1 MRLKLTVARH
11 AAAKSVLVAAFISVS
26 GAVPAL
32 ELIEGTPR
40 SVGAGQQ
47 LDVNGILLVGFTGSG
62 QLAVSSGGEVF
73 NSDAYLGSLDGSKG
87 DVTLSGANATWM
99 NSGYLTIGMEGEG
112 VVIVDEGASVIVLD
126 GTDLAVV
133 TNSDGQ
139 LSLLGAAGA
148 RGVFSTPYIQMGFGD
163 GYLQWD
169 GGVLQARSNMS
180 EFFKNFAHGDIAIGN
195 GGAFFDTNG
204 FNVATNISGIMIGS
218 GGFTKLGAGT
228 LDLAGVNSWNGDT
241 AVLAGTLILDSYSQ
255 TGSQSLTIGVAG
267 STNYGKLSVGG
278 AANFAN
284 GNLIVDVIGS
294 PVLAN
299 NATLAGV
306 VTAGA
311 LTASG
316 FTVADNSALFDFTAS
331 IVGNSVDLN
340 VITTSAGT
348 TVYSSVLN
356 NQFYPALGAAGV
368 LDTQIQGTPTGDM
381 ANVVTAFGIL
391 PDERSVARAAAQTL
405 PLNSGAHATLGVLDT
420 FNAIF
425 AGRIGANDQAA
436 PADGV
441 VANRNVWITPLGSRS
456 VQNDTA
462 GNAAGY
468 SAGTVGLAAGIDGNI
483 GDTQIGFAYGLANTR
498 VDGNSA
504 LSGAGTSAAIT
515 SNVIALYGSHAFDDL
530 VLGFQVDAGWNGTDS
545 ERSVNFGGLNRTASG
560 SFDSFSLHAG
570 GSLSQAL
577 NLGETTT
584 FIPMLRADYTRLAS
598 QGYSESGA
606 GALNLDV
613 DADTLEALLLGV
625 EGRIVHALSPQ
636 LKLDGS
642 VGVSYDAI
650 NDSGALTAS
659 YAGAPGQ
666 NFVAGGI
673 DRSPWTAKAGLG
685 LTYNLNG
692 GADLS
697 VRYDA
702 RGWND
707 TMSHSVAF
715 KAVGRF

>member
-1 MRLKLTVARH
+1 MRLKFTVARH
-11 AAAKSVLVAAFISVS
+11 AVAKSVLVAALVSISAV
-26 GAVPAL
+26 VPAV
-32 ELIEGTPR
+32 ELIQGTPR
-40 SVGAGQQ
+40 AVGAGQQ
-47 LDVNGILLVGFTGSG
+47 LDANGELFVGYNGLG
-62 QLAVSSGGEVF
+62 QLTVSSGGEVF
-73 NSDAYLGSLDGSKG
+73 NSDAYLGYFFGSKG
-87 DVTLSGANATWM
+87 DVTLSGANATWT
-99 NSGYLTIGMEGEG
+99 NSGYLTIGLEGEG
-112 VVIVDEGASVIVLD
+112 VVFVEDGASVIVLG
-126 GTDLAVV
+126 GTELAIVGG
-133 TNSDGQ
+133 SEGQ
-139 LSLLGAAGA
+139 LSLLGTAGA
-148 RGVFSTPYIQMGFGD
+148 RGVFSTSDILMGAGD

-169 GGVLQARSNMS
+169 GGILQARSNVS
-180 EFFKNFAHGDIAIGN
+180 EFFKNFALGDIAIGN

-204 FNVATNISGIMIGS
+204 FNVATNMSGIMVGS

-228 LDLAGVNSWNGDT
+228 LDLAGGNSWNGDT

-267 STNYGKLSVGG
+267 STDYGKLSVGG

-284 GNLIVDVIGS
+284 GNLIVNVIGS

-299 NATLAGV
+299 NATLTGV

-316 FTVADNSALFDFTAS
+316 FTVADNSALFDFTAY

-340 VITTSAGT
+340 VITSSAGT

-356 NQFYPALGAAGV
+356 SQLYPALGAAGV

-381 ANVVTAFGIL
+381 ANVVTAFGLL

-405 PLNSGAHATLGVLDT
+405 PLNSAAYATLGVLDT
-420 FNAIF
+420 FNSIF
-425 AGRIGANDQAA
+425 AGRIGASDQAA

-456 VQNDTA
+456 VQHDTA

-498 VDGNSA
+498 VEGNSA
-504 LSGAGTSAAIT
+504 LSGADTSATIT

-530 VLGFQVDAGWNGTDS
+530 ILGFQVDAGWNGTDS
-545 ERSVNFGGLNRTASG
+545 ERSINFGGLNRTASG

-577 NLGETTT
+577 DLGEATT

-598 QGYSESGA
+598 RGYSESGA

-666 NFVAGGI
+666 SFVAGGI
-673 DRSPWTAKAGLG
+673 DRSPWTAKAGLR

-697 VRYDA
+697 LRYDA

-707 TMSHSVAF
+707 AISHSVAF